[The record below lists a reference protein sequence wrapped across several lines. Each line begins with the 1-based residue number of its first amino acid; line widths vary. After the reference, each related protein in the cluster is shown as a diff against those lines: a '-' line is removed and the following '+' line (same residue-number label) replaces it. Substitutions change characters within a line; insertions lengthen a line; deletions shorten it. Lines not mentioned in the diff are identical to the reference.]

1 MDSSR
6 GWFHGVRHLVFGL
19 IALAAFVPA
28 SAWAACTNPNGNGIT
43 WYCADEGEAYAKAHT
58 LPPKYPGLNPGPIIV
73 QRASSGFTYN
83 ARHQYPNGEVISA
96 GSASWLEGQ
105 ECSTRQPLTG
115 LYQDGDPN
123 TSDAVCD
130 NGCLMDSVLVIE
142 PDGSSE
148 TQWQATGAVCTE
160 TDAPPPQA
168 DADGDGVPD
177 DTDAFPNDPNESAD
191 TDGDGTGDNEDFAPE
206 DPTDG
211 VDDGT
216 GDETDNQA
224 GGGGTCGAPPS
235 CSGDGIACATLYQ
248 QWETRCAIDRLAAG
262 LNGDGSQGDGGGD
275 EEDDNPWG
283 EGDGSTPS
291 FNVQNVDSQLLDTSG
306 FMGGGSCPTW
316 GPIEILGVSYPLPQV
331 HCDILEW
338 IGFLVVAVALVV
350 AARILGS

>member
-6 GWFHGVRHLVFGL
+6 GWLHGLRHLVFGL
-19 IALAAFVPA
+19 IALFAFASDAAA
-28 SAWAACTNPNGNGIT
+28 ECTTTNGQD
-43 WYCADEGEAYAKAHT
+43 WHCADQGEAYAKAHT
-58 LPPKYPGLNPGPIIV
+58 VGPNSEYHNASTRRVVLNAQGTRYNVWFTPNNSALPD
-73 QRASSGFTYN
+73 
-83 ARHQYPNGEVISA
+83 VIR
-96 GSASWLEGQ
+96 GSASWPAGQ
-105 ECSTRQPLTG
+105 DCSIREALTG
-115 LYQDGDPN
+115 LWQDGDPETPDN
-123 TSDAVCD
+123 VCND
-130 NGCLMDSVLVIE
+130 GCMMEPTLVIE
-142 PDGSSE
+142 PDGSFETVWNPTGGTCSE
-148 TQWQATGAVCTE
+148 S
-160 TDAPPPQA
+160 DAPPPQS

-177 DTDAFPNDPNESAD
+177 DDDAFPNDPNESAD
-191 TDGDGTGDNEDFAPE
+191 TDGDGVGDNEDFAP
-206 DPTDG
+206 DDATDG
-211 VDDGT
+211 ADDGT

-224 GGGGTCGAPPS
+224 GGGGTCAAPPS
-235 CSGDGIACATLYQ
+235 CAGDGIACATLYQ